1 MDDIFDSLIY
11 IVITI
16 IAFAISFLGKK
27 KKKPVTHAHVENF
40 NQAPQQEQKPFFTTL
55 EKLLAEEMGLGYE
68 NEFPYEEER
77 KPVQQEKSVIESV
90 EAGEILDTVPQE
102 TAESKI
108 DNLYS
113 IEYDDNA
120 IKNSEMKISDITREE
135 DLSNDVLDDFD
146 LQKAVIYSEILQRK
160 EY

>member
-1 MDDIFDSLIY
+1 MDDIFDSLVY

-16 IAFAISFLGKK
+16 IAFAISLLGKK
-27 KKKPVTHAHVENF
+27 KKKPVPRVREENYT
-40 NQAPQQEQKPFFTTL
+40 PQPKQEQKPFFTTL

-77 KPVQQEKSVIESV
+77 KPVQKEKPIVESV

>member
-1 MDDIFDSLIY
+1 
-11 IVITI
+11 
-16 IAFAISFLGKK
+16 
-27 KKKPVTHAHVENF
+27 
-40 NQAPQQEQKPFFTTL
+40 
-55 EKLLAEEMGLGYE
+55 MGLAYE

-77 KPVQQEKSVIESV
+77 KPVQQEKPVVESV
-90 EAGEILDTVPQE
+90 ESGEILDTVPQE

-135 DLSNDVLDDFD
+135 DLSNDILDDFD

>member
-16 IAFAISFLGKK
+16 IAFAISLLGKK
-27 KKKPVTHAHVENF
+27 KKKPVSHVPVENY

-68 NEFPYEEER
+68 NEFSYEDER
-77 KPVQQEKSVIESV
+77 KEVKQENPVIESL
-90 EAGEILDTVPQE
+90 EAGEALDTVPAE
-102 TAESKI
+102 TKESKI

-113 IEYDDNA
+113 VEYDDNA

-135 DLSNDVLDDFD
+135 DLSNDLLDDFD